1 MLMREQGRGT
11 DKDKPSEHEKSPASA
26 QMTRVRSNQEHEKRG
41 MKRGAKVMR
50 SIESAEAIE

>member
-1 MLMREQGRGT
+1 MLMREQGRAA
-11 DKDKPSEHEKSPASA
+11 DKDKPSEDEKPPASA
-26 QMTRVRSNQEHEKRG
+26 QMTRIRSTQEHEKRG

>member
-1 MLMREQGRGT
+1 MLMREQGRAA
-11 DKDKPSEHEKSPASA
+11 DKDKPSEDEKSPASA

-41 MKRGAKVMR
+41 MERGAKVMR